1 METLD
6 EIIKF
11 NALSGILRWVVTD
24 CAMSNLAVRRLS
36 FSLTFTIPLK
46 YYHLKV
52 VIMINNHVVIYSDCF
67 SILGKQHRAHYIYCP
82 YMHYF
87 SHILSKPLLCIRRAP
102 QRKFIVTIK
111 ILSWMTPLL
120 SLTFRCFSHDYYM
133 WTGVRLFKD
142 FLNKVFQAILV
153 QSLTY

>member
-24 CAMSNLAVRRLS
+24 CAMRNLAVRRLS

-67 SILGKQHRAHYIYCP
+67 SILGKQHRALYR
-82 YMHYF
+82 YMQGSNFVGHGALQF
-87 SHILSKPLLCIRRAP
+87 LPWKSLS
-102 QRKFIVTIK
+102 
-111 ILSWMTPLL
+111 
-120 SLTFRCFSHDYYM
+120 
-133 WTGVRLFKD
+133 
-142 FLNKVFQAILV
+142 
-153 QSLTY
+153 